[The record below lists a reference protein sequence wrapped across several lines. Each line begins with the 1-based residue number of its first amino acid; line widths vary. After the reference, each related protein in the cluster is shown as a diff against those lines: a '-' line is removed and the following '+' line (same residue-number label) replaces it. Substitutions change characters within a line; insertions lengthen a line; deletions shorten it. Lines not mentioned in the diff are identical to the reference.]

1 VAIPLPRGACLYP
14 ARDFETHLFETK
26 NFAGVTGMLT
36 CNENGDCQP
45 ETRIPI
51 YSIHEGAFFDEPS
64 FPSDVRLEDL

>member
-1 VAIPLPRGACLYP
+1 M
-14 ARDFETHLFETK
+14 K

-45 ETRIPI
+45 ESRIAI

-64 FPSDVRLEDL
+64 FTSDVRLEDL